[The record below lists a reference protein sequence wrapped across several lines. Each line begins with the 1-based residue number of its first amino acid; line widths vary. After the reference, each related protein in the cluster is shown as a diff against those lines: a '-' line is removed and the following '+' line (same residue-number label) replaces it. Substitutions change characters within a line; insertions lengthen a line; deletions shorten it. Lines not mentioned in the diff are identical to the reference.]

1 VVVEQPDPRDEDP
14 AYLGARAG
22 RNRRCRGSIGGMELP
37 MTFNIELP
45 PEKAEGHYADF
56 ANVWHGKET
65 FILDFAA
72 TVRPPQKV
80 EDESGTPVSTRLDAR
95 VVTRVRI
102 PASQCFELMK
112 ALEKQLSQWEKERGV

>member
-1 VVVEQPDPRDEDP
+1 M
-14 AYLGARAG
+14 A
-22 RNRRCRGSIGGMELP
+22 LP
-37 MTFNIELP
+37 MKFNIDVP

-72 TVRPPQKV
+72 AIRPPQTV
-80 EDESGTPVSTRLDAR
+80 EDDSGEAVATRMDAR

-112 ALEKQLSQWEKERGV
+112 ALEKQLSQWEKERDA